1 MEPVGIKYLVRLWI
15 CALIAAAAAWGIR
28 LALPGIAEPRIRAV
42 IVLIPYG
49 LVYLLLADPGMLVRL
64 RNRIAVTLRRNA

>member
-1 MEPVGIKYLVRLWI
+1 
-15 CALIAAAAAWGIR
+15 
-28 LALPGIAEPRIRAV
+28 V